1 MARYCSAQ
9 DNVRTRQSPPYRE
22 TIRVNVLH
30 GRKSMSWAKSVL
42 PLFTGTSSE
51 TFRKVPDRVQID
63 TTLNRQ
69 NRVQNHPFIG
79 RHRLLNRTAVAE
91 DLISVAIHARR
102 LIENTGQKS
111 RFNKI
116 EIVFPSRPMLSS
128 GGLHAAART
137 VGRSGLLRRPGSDIL
152 HSFRDRP

>member
-30 GRKSMSWAKSVL
+30 GRKSISWAKSVL

-79 RHRLLNRTAVAE
+79 RHRLLNRTAVTLNEINPLATS
-91 DLISVAIHARR
+91 LAR
-102 LIENTGQKS
+102 LIHN
-111 RFNKI
+111 
-116 EIVFPSRPMLSS
+116 V
-128 GGLHAAART
+128 GGY
-137 VGRSGLLRRPGSDIL
+137 GLADVA
-152 HSFRDRP
+152 

>member
-79 RHRLLNRTAVAE
+79 RHRLLNRTAV
-91 DLISVAIHARR
+91 IRSH
-102 LIENTGQKS
+102 KS
-111 RFNKI
+111 NQDCRVDNKN
-116 EIVFPSRPMLSS
+116 
-128 GGLHAAART
+128 
-137 VGRSGLLRRPGSDIL
+137 
-152 HSFRDRP
+152 HSAFSLFFLQIQN

>member
-79 RHRLLNRTAVAE
+79 RHRLLNRTAV
-91 DLISVAIHARR
+91 ISNILSDTVMVLFKRR
-102 LIENTGQKS
+102 LVD
-111 RFNKI
+111 RVLRLWI
-116 EIVFPSRPMLSS
+116 EISRGGRFP
-128 GGLHAAART
+128 
-137 VGRSGLLRRPGSDIL
+137 RRDQIEPSTLGE
-152 HSFRDRP
+152 

>member
-79 RHRLLNRTAVAE
+79 RHRLLNRTAV
-91 DLISVAIHARR
+91 IHDIDARLR
-102 LIENTGQKS
+102 S
-111 RFNKI
+111 A
-116 EIVFPSRPMLSS
+116 MS
-128 GGLHAAART
+128 GIGIPRAALNGNLAQ
-137 VGRSGLLRRPGSDIL
+137 V
-152 HSFRDRP
+152 

>member
-1 MARYCSAQ
+1 MSRKLSRWVNWANAMARYCSAQ

-22 TIRVNVLH
+22 TIRVNALH

-51 TFRKVPDRVQID
+51 TLRKVPDRVQID

-79 RHRLLNRTAVAE
+79 RHCLLNRTAVASRRASRTTFPA
-91 DLISVAIHARR
+91 IS
-102 LIENTGQKS
+102 
-111 RFNKI
+111 
-116 EIVFPSRPMLSS
+116 
-128 GGLHAAART
+128 
-137 VGRSGLLRRPGSDIL
+137 
-152 HSFRDRP
+152 